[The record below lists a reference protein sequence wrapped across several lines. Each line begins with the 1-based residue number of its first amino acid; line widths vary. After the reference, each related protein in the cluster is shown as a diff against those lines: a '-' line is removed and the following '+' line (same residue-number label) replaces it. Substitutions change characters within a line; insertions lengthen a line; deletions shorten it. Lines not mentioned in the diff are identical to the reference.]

1 MRPKGKQG
9 RIARCVAGA
18 VVSDGKVLL
27 VRRSPAARH
36 YPDVW
41 DLFGGHVEAGES
53 LEEALRRE
61 AQEELGVE
69 VESFHP
75 LGTVHDPV
83 EPADITI
90 FAVTAWSGESF
101 NAAPDEHSA
110 MGWFSADELP
120 DSSGLEAYRRL
131 VVQALELGQ

>member
-1 MRPKGKQG
+1 M
-9 RIARCVAGA
+9 AVSRCVAGA
-18 VVSDGKVLL
+18 LLTDGKVLL
-27 VRRSPAARH
+27 VRRSPAARY

-53 LEEALRRE
+53 LDEALRRE
-61 AQEELGVE
+61 AREELGVE
-69 VESFHP
+69 IASFHP

-90 FAVTAWSGESF
+90 FAVTAWRGEPA
-101 NAAPDEHSA
+101 NAAPDEHSEI
-110 MGWFSADELP
+110 GWFSPGELP

-131 VVQALELGQ
+131 VMQALELSR